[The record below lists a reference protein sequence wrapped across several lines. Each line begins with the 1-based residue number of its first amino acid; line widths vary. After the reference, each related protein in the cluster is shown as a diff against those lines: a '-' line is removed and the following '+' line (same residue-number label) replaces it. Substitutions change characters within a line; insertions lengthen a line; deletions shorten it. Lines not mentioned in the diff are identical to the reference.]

1 MNDTIGT
8 ILERRSIRDYQDRP
22 VPRADMER
30 IIEAGLYAPSGR
42 NRQASHF
49 LSVLNKEIIERI
61 TLELK
66 AAIARM
72 EDSPYRAYV
81 GAASYAVNFNAPA
94 FVIVSINPASSLTPA
109 ADAAVALENMFLAAR
124 SLGIG
129 SCWVNQV
136 AAANDDKQ
144 FSAFLES
151 LGRPAGYR
159 VYGSAAFGFPAGDFP
174 KPGPRKGLVGWVE

>member
-1 MNDTIGT
+1 MNDTLKT

-22 VPRADMER
+22 VSRADMER

-49 LSVLNKEIIERI
+49 LTVLDKKTIENI

-66 AAIARM
+66 AAISRI

-81 GAASYAVNFNAPA
+81 GAKSYTVNFNAPA
-94 FVIVSINPASSLTPA
+94 FVIVSIKPESSLTPA

-129 SCWVNQV
+129 SCWVNQLG
-136 AAANDDKQ
+136 AANDDKQ
-144 FSAFLES
+144 FSAFLEN

-159 VYGSAAFGFPAGDFP
+159 VYGSAAFGFPAGEFP
-174 KPGPRKGLVGWVE
+174 KPAPRKGLVNWVE